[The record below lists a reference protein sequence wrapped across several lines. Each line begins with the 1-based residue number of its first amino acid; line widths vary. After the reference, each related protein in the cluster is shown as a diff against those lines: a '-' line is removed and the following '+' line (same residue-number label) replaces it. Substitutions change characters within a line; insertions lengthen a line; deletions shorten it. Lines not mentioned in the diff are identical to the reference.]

1 MSGTQSGMSFLF
13 DQTDDQS
20 VLRRYSRAPLDSTA
34 CACSVVLNCPDP
46 AWSGGQFLCQQGN
59 NCTAGTVTWSIPG
72 LVTSC
77 TTLDTILNS
86 DLRCFYNQ
94 SCFKTLLSM
103 FNVDMPNRLPL
114 PSSISGINMLD
125 TSKPSKFSPK
135 DTIGTIYDQLM
146 VEQWLLLPNH
156 GGYYGACAPAVCT
169 YAVSE
174 RIDVLYFI
182 ATLFG
187 VIGGL
192 AVTLHLLVSA
202 VAQLVQWLLLHCP
215 DRQGN
220 GTDQQSKL
228 TVCRTHSTRRLD
240 RFLGSGMGHWLRI
253 FVSKLKQRSTI
264 PTCIYMVALIASVVI
279 LAVFNASTEVTISQT
294 VPSPSLVEF
303 EQFQVA
309 HPTALSCPC
318 QQLSVPYRTFLSM
331 VPTFHQVC
339 TSAFIGTA
347 WATVLYGYD
356 YFANSAH
363 QSDQPLLSKHLQI
376 LGWLCQEAHSFLEY
390 KLSSFRNTTLVSA
403 YPLSRE
409 AFLSIVDT
417 ATRQFIP
424 QVTSDFARTIGL
436 TTELFQSNMLPT
448 AFNIDW
454 SLEYG
459 NELNGYLLR
468 SVPRAFGNSGCN
480 CAGSGQCRE
489 SLRLDLNDSTLPG
502 LAVGCSPISG
512 LRMSTLECFFSSS
525 CITAL
530 LNFTDYY
537 TGSSGLSSIVLLV
550 LPMNSSTPSRFAH
563 NESIG
568 TLIDSLFIETVPTS
582 TSYEKYFVAC
592 APSACHYEY
601 IIKRNDT
608 LRMTTIV
615 LGLLGGLAIFWRFI
629 VYNAAKL
636 CRSENTNGSEA

>member
-1 MSGTQSGMSFLF
+1 
-13 DQTDDQS
+13 
-20 VLRRYSRAPLDSTA
+20 
-34 CACSVVLNCPDP
+34 
-46 AWSGGQFLCQQGN
+46 
-59 NCTAGTVTWSIPG
+59 
-72 LVTSC
+72 
-77 TTLDTILNS
+77 
-86 DLRCFYNQ
+86 
-94 SCFKTLLSM
+94 
-103 FNVDMPNRLPL
+103 
-114 PSSISGINMLD
+114 
-125 TSKPSKFSPK
+125 
-135 DTIGTIYDQLM
+135 
-146 VEQWLLLPNH
+146 
-156 GGYYGACAPAVCT
+156 
-169 YAVSE
+169 
-174 RIDVLYFI
+174 
-182 ATLFG
+182 
-187 VIGGL
+187 
-192 AVTLHLLVSA
+192 
-202 VAQLVQWLLLHCP
+202 
-215 DRQGN
+215 
-220 GTDQQSKL
+220 
-228 TVCRTHSTRRLD
+228 
-240 RFLGSGMGHWLRI
+240 
-253 FVSKLKQRSTI
+253 
-264 PTCIYMVALIASVVI
+264 MVALFASVVI
-279 LAVFNASTEVTISQT
+279 LAVFNASTEATVSQT

-303 EQFQVA
+303 EQLQVV
-309 HPTALSCPC
+309 HPTTLSCPC
-318 QQLSVPYRTFLSM
+318 QQLSVPYGTFLSM

-339 TSAFIGTA
+339 ASAFISTP
-347 WATVLYGYD
+347 WPTVLYGYD
-356 YFANSAH
+356 DFADNSD

-376 LGWLCQEAHSFLEY
+376 LGWLCKEAHTFLEY

-403 YPLSRE
+403 YPLSRV

-417 ATRQFIP
+417 TTRQFIP

-459 NELNGYLLR
+459 NELNDNLLR

-489 SLRLDLNDSTLPG
+489 SLRLDSNDSTLPG

-537 TGSSGLSSIVLLV
+537 TQADGRPAPTLSV
-550 LPMNSSTPSRFAH
+550 LPMNRSTPSRFAH

-582 TSYEKYFVAC
+582 ASYEKYFVAC

-601 IIKRNDT
+601 VIKRNDT

-615 LGLLGGLAIFWRFI
+615 LGLLGGLAIFLRFL
-629 VYNAAKL
+629 VYNAVKL